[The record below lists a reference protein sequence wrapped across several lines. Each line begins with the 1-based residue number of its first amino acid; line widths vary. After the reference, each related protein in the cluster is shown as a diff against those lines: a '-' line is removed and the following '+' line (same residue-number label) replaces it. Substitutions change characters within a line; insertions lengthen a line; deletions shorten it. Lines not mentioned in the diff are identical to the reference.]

1 MSGNKKALGRGLDA
15 LLGNAEADYNRSRK
29 NNENNAEP
37 TTGSI
42 AEIDIA
48 LIETNPFQPRTEFE
62 KEALLELAAS
72 IKEHGLIQPITVRKL
87 DSNKYQLISGE
98 RRFRASQAAE
108 LTKIPAYIRVAN
120 DQSMLEMALVENIQ
134 RKDLNAIEVALSYK
148 RLIDECDLTQEEL
161 AKKVSKN
168 RSSVTNTLRLLNL
181 PVEIQS
187 AIIENKISFG
197 HARALLA
204 LSDEAMQLYLLDQI
218 ISQELSVRQTEEWI
232 KESKQQEKNASA
244 QDVEEKSSDKKTVV
258 LSFQNQNILADLQTS
273 LKKKIDLN
281 VNEKGKGKITIHFK
295 NNAEFEEILALLDK

>member
-15 LLGNAEADYNRSRK
+15 LLGNAEADYNRVRK
-29 NNENNAEP
+29 NTESIAEP
-37 TTGSI
+37 SVGSI
-42 AEIDIA
+42 AEIDITS
-48 LIETNPFQPRTEFE
+48 IETNPFQPRTEFE

-87 DSNKYQLISGE
+87 DTNKYQLISGE

-181 PVEIQS
+181 PVEIQT

-218 ISQELSVRQTEEWI
+218 VTQELSVRQTEDWI
-232 KESKQQEKNASA
+232 KESKLQEKNSENG
-244 QDVEEKSSDKKTVV
+244 DIVKNTDKKTPI
-258 LSFQNQNILADLQTS
+258 LSLQNQNILNELQS
-273 LKKKIDLN
+273 ALKKKIDLN

-295 NNAEFEEILALLDK
+295 NNAELDEILALLDK

>member
-1 MSGNKKALGRGLDA
+1 M
-15 LLGNAEADYNRSRK
+15 
-29 NNENNAEP
+29 
-37 TTGSI
+37 
-42 AEIDIA
+42 
-48 LIETNPFQPRTEFE
+48 
-62 KEALLELAAS
+62 LELAAS

-204 LSDEAMQLYLLDQI
+204 LSDESMQLYLLDQI

-244 QDVEEKSSDKKTVV
+244 QDVEEKFSDKKTVV
-258 LSFQNQNILADLQTS
+258 LSLQNQNILADLQTS

>member
-37 TTGSI
+37 STGSI
-42 AEIDIA
+42 AEIDIS

-197 HARALLA
+197 HARAILA
-204 LSDEAMQLYLLDQI
+204 LSDVEIQLYLLDLI
-218 ISQELSVRQTEEWI
+218 ISQELSVRQTEDWI
-232 KESKQQEKNASA
+232 KESKQQEKNAA
-244 QDVEEKSSDKKTVV
+244 TEIDVKTKEKNTSV
-258 LSFQNQNILADLQTS
+258 LSLQNQNILSDLQTS

-295 NNAEFEEILALLDK
+295 NNAEFEEILALLDR

>member
-15 LLGNAEADYNRSRK
+15 LLGNAEADYNRARK
-29 NNENNAEP
+29 NIEANTEP
-37 TTGSI
+37 IAGSI

-204 LSDEAMQLYLLDQI
+204 LSDESMQLYLLDQI

-258 LSFQNQNILADLQTS
+258 LSLQNQNILADLQTS

>member
-258 LSFQNQNILADLQTS
+258 LSLQNQNILADLQTS